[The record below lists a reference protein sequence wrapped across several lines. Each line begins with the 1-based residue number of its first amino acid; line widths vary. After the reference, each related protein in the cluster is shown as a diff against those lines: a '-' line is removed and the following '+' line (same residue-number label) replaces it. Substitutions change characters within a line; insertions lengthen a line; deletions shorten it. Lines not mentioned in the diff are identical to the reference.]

1 MTTAHYSMQ
10 SPRNDFN
17 LILFLCVN
25 TTRESQSLYKL
36 PKLVELNGENERPE
50 QIYEENTRSTEV
62 GL

>member
-1 MTTAHYSMQ
+1 MTARYSMQ

-17 LILFLCVN
+17 LILFLCAN

-36 PKLVELNGENERPE
+36 PKLVELNGENEEPE